1 MKQVK
6 QLCYEQLK
14 NMTTAA
20 IRETIEPE
28 DADLETGLN
37 AVLSELIGK
46 SKESR
51 GKLQD
56 SSTTDSEISRTEES
70 RHSTEPVDKYS
81 PSEELTTGSSTC
93 TPPAKTLPQAESGTP
108 VKEIVI
114 RVSDISGSES
124 EDEAEKGKGRQHS
137 CSQPDAECVKSSL
150 SVLATGPEAADK
162 SPMEVSSSATTEAE
176 DEIEI
181 HAVET
186 AFDETDLELG
196 SQRGLRAGNSS
207 RENLESDSADDL
219 SEAEDN
225 WDSSI
230 PEAAVL
236 LEMELRKRALESE
249 LRRTSSH
256 GSHEQQDTS
265 TDSALHASVAACCE
279 NSGNVDLWDEP
290 GEGDGLDK
298 AQLLELKLRQKALQS
313 LLAKRKQS
321 QS

>member
-14 NMTTAA
+14 NMTIAA
-20 IRETIEPE
+20 IKETIEPE
-28 DADLETGLN
+28 DTDLETGLN
-37 AVLSELIGK
+37 TVLSELIGK
-46 SKESR
+46 TRESR
-51 GKLQD
+51 GILQG
-56 SSTTDSEISRTEES
+56 SLADSETSRGDSAE
-70 RHSTEPVDKYS
+70 KCS
-81 PSEELTTGSSTC
+81 PSSGEVTAGSSVPPTK
-93 TPPAKTLPQAESGTP
+93 TVPPAKSGTCTP

-114 RVSDISGSES
+114 RVSDVSGSES
-124 EDEAEKGKGRQHS
+124 EDEMKRGKGGRRHS
-137 CSQPDAECVKSSL
+137 CSQLDADHAK
-150 SVLATGPEAADK
+150 SVLALGLEASDN
-162 SPMEVSSSATTEAE
+162 PMELSSSAAAAIETE

-181 HAVET
+181 HAVDT
-186 AFDETDLELG
+186 TIDETGFEFG
-196 SQRGLRAGNSS
+196 SQRGVHAGNLSG
-207 RENLESDSADDL
+207 ENPQSDSDGL
-219 SEAEDN
+219 SEAEDD

-249 LRRTSSH
+249 LRRTGTH
-256 GSHEQQDTS
+256 GSSEQDTG

-279 NSGNVDLWDEP
+279 NSGIMDSWDDP
-290 GEGDGLDK
+290 TEGDGLDK